1 MQTAAGSKKQRSPSN
16 PQNLNTINFLKSI
29 YAVSKSVEQLRHHP
43 ARRLS
48 RSVLRSS
55 RSARH
60 CSRLALRT
68 LLLLLV
74 CLQSCNS
81 PYTPK
86 RRGYFRIDFPPHQYQ
101 TFDRPGYPYSF
112 EYPVYAN
119 VIKDTSFFDTVPE
132 NPYWINVDFPR
143 FNARI
148 YISYKQI
155 GSPSKHPKEPVNT
168 FDKLTDD
175 AFKLTY
181 KHTVKASSIDQT
193 LIHTP
198 NGIGGIFFH
207 VGGNAA
213 TAQQFFLT
221 DTTRNFL
228 RGALY
233 FDTTPN
239 EDSLAIVNDFLQVD
253 LNHLINTFKWKNTG
267 AARTLA
273 HPPPHTSAR
282 RPK

>member
-1 MQTAAGSKKQRSPSN
+1 
-16 PQNLNTINFLKSI
+16 
-29 YAVSKSVEQLRHHP
+29 VSKSVQQAFCRPTILV
-43 ARRLS
+43 A
-48 RSVLRSS
+48 
-55 RSARH
+55 
-60 CSRLALRT
+60 
-68 LLLLLV
+68 LLLTAAW
-74 CLQSCNS
+74 LQSCNS

-86 RRGYFRIDFPPHQYQ
+86 RRGYFRIEFPRHEYQ
-101 TFDRPGYPYSF
+101 TFDRAGYPFSF
-112 EYPVYAN
+112 EYPVYAS

-143 FNARI
+143 FAARI

-155 GSPSKHPKEPVNT
+155 GPNS

-175 AFKLTY
+175 AFKMTY
-181 KHTVKASSIDQT
+181 KHTSKASSIDQSR
-193 LIHTP
+193 IQTP

-221 DTTRNFL
+221 DTTHHFL

-239 EDSLAIVNDFLQVD
+239 EDSLAIVNNFLQVD
-253 LNHLINTFKWKNTG
+253 LNHLINTFKWKNASPTR
-267 AARTLA
+267 A
-273 HPPPHTSAR
+273 S
-282 RPK
+282 K